1 MRNFSIV
8 FSNVYREAIRTRTYW
23 YMTIALVALS
33 FFIFAAPILMNKLSS
48 EPEKDKFTLVN
59 STSLSINKAELEKVT
74 DEDWDVVQKSSL
86 TELKNDVKD
95 EKIKG
100 AYILTKDENTLNLE
114 GYYLKENAQITMT
127 LENVIE
133 QKNVQAIIQT
143 ENIDAELATQLS
155 TPIQSKA
162 MPIYNSEPNAVLIVY
177 GLIAI
182 MYLAISVYGNNVAT
196 AIASEK
202 SSRVMEVM
210 ITKVPPVPMMYGK
223 ILGIGLASLTQLFIF
238 LGALVVWAKTGI
250 FEVKENSVTQLI
262 VNMLSFETVAS
273 ILVLFILGYFI
284 YATMFAVIGAMVSR
298 PDDISSA
305 SMPVLIILMGSL
317 LVEMF
322 LVMDYPEGTAA
333 QITSYIP
340 FTAPMSVL
348 IRIVYDTI
356 APSEI
361 VITLGVMILFITL
374 FATIAA
380 KLYPR
385 GVLKSEP
392 MTFKQLL
399 HLSK

>member
-1 MRNFSIV
+1 MRNFWIV

-162 MPIYNSEPNAVLIVY
+162 IPIYNSEPNAVLIVY

-305 SMPVLIILMGSL
+305 SIPVLIILMGSL

-361 VITLGVMILFITL
+361 VITLGVMILFIIL